1 MPVHSFGSLNLDYVY
16 SVDHFVQGGETMAA
30 LGRQVFAGGKGLNQS
45 IALARAGAKVYHA
58 GKVGPDGAMLT
69 QLLLDAGADVSH
81 VGVEP
86 DTPTGH
92 AIIQVDS
99 HTGQNCII
107 IYPGANGCLTPDFID
122 QALSKARPGE
132 FALFQNETSSLA
144 YGLEQCHKAGLQV
157 AFNPSPCTGAALDPG
172 IYPFVDW
179 LILNEVE
186 GRLLTGEE
194 EPQPICQALHSRYP
208 GCKLVLTLG
217 KAGAMYA
224 DGQCEPIFQP
234 AYRVKA
240 VDTTAAGDTF
250 TGYFLAAIDQGA
262 PVAAALEL
270 ASRAAAISVSRPGAA
285 PSIPLR
291 AEVDAAVFSAHSP

>member
-69 QLLLDAGADVSH
+69 QLLRDAGADVSH

-92 AIIQVDS
+92 AIIQVDN

-144 YGLEQCHKAGLQV
+144 YGLEQCHK
-157 AFNPSPCTGAALDPG
+157 PST
-172 IYPFVDW
+172 
-179 LILNEVE
+179 
-186 GRLLTGEE
+186 
-194 EPQPICQALHSRYP
+194 
-208 GCKLVLTLG
+208 
-217 KAGAMYA
+217 
-224 DGQCEPIFQP
+224 
-234 AYRVKA
+234 
-240 VDTTAAGDTF
+240 
-250 TGYFLAAIDQGA
+250 
-262 PVAAALEL
+262 
-270 ASRAAAISVSRPGAA
+270 
-285 PSIPLR
+285 PLWIG
-291 AEVDAAVFSAHSP
+291 